1 MINNFV
7 LEVTTPFKDD
17 KSVGK
22 KSRMI
27 TPKCKSLKV
36 FMMEV
41 TRVANCNEDRVG

>member
-7 LEVTTPFKDD
+7 LEVTTPLRDD

-27 TPKCKSLKV
+27 TPKYKSLKV
-36 FMMEV
+36 FIMEV
-41 TRVANCNEDRVG
+41 TWVANRNKDRVG